1 MANFLSLDLCG
12 SPLGEHITSC
22 GVVRMDGAVTADAVS
37 FDPLT
42 GIGDWPAHIWADIS
56 IMVRR
61 NLTPHELAR
70 GVRLLSAQLG
80 LATPLLDCGAP
91 ERPNERAQRER
102 LARAIAAERSAR
114 WR

>member
-1 MANFLSLDLCG
+1 MAKFVSLDLCG

-22 GVVRMDGAVTADAVS
+22 GVVRMDGAVTTEAVS

-42 GIGDWPAHIWADIS
+42 GLGDWPAHIWADIS

-61 NLTPHELAR
+61 NLTSHELAR
-70 GVRLLSAQLG
+70 GLRLLSAQLG
-80 LATPLLDCGAP
+80 LATPLLDQGAP
-91 ERPNERAQRER
+91 ERAEVRAQRER
-102 LARAIAAERSAR
+102 LARAIAVERAAR